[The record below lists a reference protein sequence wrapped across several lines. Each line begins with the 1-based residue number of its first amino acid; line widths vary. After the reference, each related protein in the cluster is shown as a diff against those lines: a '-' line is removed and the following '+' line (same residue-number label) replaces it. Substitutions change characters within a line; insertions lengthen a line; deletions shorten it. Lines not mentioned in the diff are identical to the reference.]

1 MGLGRGAHN
10 GRGLVCPPRT
20 SLQCETCSVF
30 GKLVIVTV
38 VVAILFGAAA
48 GNVVG
53 SLTNH
58 GEDRFG
64 NISVGA
70 VGGAIGSLLLQF
82 MVPALSGFDDWRAIL
97 SQMATAFVSGA
108 LLTAIIAVVAPQWRH

>member
-1 MGLGRGAHN
+1 
-10 GRGLVCPPRT
+10 V
-20 SLQCETCSVF
+20 S
-30 GKLVIVTV
+30 GKFVIVTV
-38 VVAILFGAAA
+38 VVAFLFGAAA

-58 GEDRFG
+58 GEDRLG
-64 NISVGA
+64 SITVGA

-108 LLTAIIAVVAPQWRH
+108 LLTVIVGVVAPREKF

>member
-1 MGLGRGAHN
+1 
-10 GRGLVCPPRT
+10 
-20 SLQCETCSVF
+20 VF

-53 SLTNH
+53 ALTNH

-64 NISVGA
+64 NILVGA
-70 VGGAIGSLLLQF
+70 VGGAFGSLLLQF
-82 MVPALSGFDDWRAIL
+82 MVPALSGFDDWHAIL
-97 SQMATAFVSGA
+97 SQIATA
-108 LLTAIIAVVAPQWRH
+108 LVAGHF